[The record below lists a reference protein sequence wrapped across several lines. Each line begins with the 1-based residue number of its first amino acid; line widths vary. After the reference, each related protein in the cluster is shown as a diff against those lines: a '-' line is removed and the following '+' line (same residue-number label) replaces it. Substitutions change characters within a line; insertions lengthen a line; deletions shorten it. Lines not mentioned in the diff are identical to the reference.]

1 VNEIPVQDN
10 IDSNQQE
17 VIEPQVVEN
26 NTVEEKP
33 MLDEPISDLDQL
45 MAHNQ

>member
-1 VNEIPVQDN
+1 VDDTPVQDN
-10 IDSNQQE
+10 TDSNTQE

-26 NTVEEKP
+26 NTEEEKP

>member
-1 VNEIPVQDN
+1 VNDIPVQDN
-10 IDSNQQE
+10 ADSNPQE
-17 VIEPQVVEN
+17 IIEPQVVEN
-26 NTVEEKP
+26 NTEEEKP

>member
-1 VNEIPVQDN
+1 MDDIPVQD
-10 IDSNQQE
+10 DTVSNQQE
-17 VIEPQVVEN
+17 VIESQVVEN
-26 NTVEEKP
+26 NTEEEKP

>member
-1 VNEIPVQDN
+1 MNDIPVQDN
-10 IDSNQQE
+10 VDSNQQE

-26 NTVEEKP
+26 NTEEEKP